1 VTWITASGESHFYTP
16 LHGGSEIHRLR
27 GDQQM
32 HDDRELSIDELSA
45 VYGGA
50 TSTDGGSLP
59 HPQPSPVD
67 QIIKWI
73 IGLFR

>member
-1 VTWITASGESHFYTP
+1 
-16 LHGGSEIHRLR
+16 
-27 GDQQM
+27 M

-50 TSTDGGSLP
+50 TSRDGGSLP

-73 IGLFR
+73 LNALK

>member
-1 VTWITASGESHFYTP
+1 
-16 LHGGSEIHRLR
+16 
-27 GDQQM
+27 M